1 MAYERIT
8 DDLDVIVKLDDEPN
22 DIGGLSPEELKAKF
36 DEAGNA
42 IKTYINET
50 LLPAMEG
57 ENGAENIGIA
67 GISQISTATNVQD
80 ALILICQ
87 LINDIS
93 QGAVP
98 DGSIGAL
105 KLADAAVTAAKI
117 ALSAVN
123 SGNIIDS
130 AVITAKLADLCIT
143 TAKLAAKCVTSSKI
157 ADGAVGATQIA
168 DGAVVN
174 AKLGASAV
182 QSNNIYEKAVS
193 NAKLAD
199 DCITN
204 DKLADNAVDTENIV
218 DLSITA
224 DKIVPGA
231 VGAYY
236 TASIDTTW
244 TGSAAPFTKDVSI
257 VGMTEY
263 DHPLYDIIPDDDPDV
278 AELELDEYA
287 KIYKVVADTDKV
299 TLYAFEKT
307 TRTINMEF
315 GCVRR

>member
-1 MAYERIT
+1 MAYERLT
-8 DDLDVIVKLDDEPN
+8 DDLDIISKLDTEPN
-22 DIGGLSPEELKAKF
+22 DVGGLSAEELKAKF

-42 IKTYINET
+42 IKSYINET
-50 LLPAMEG
+50 LLPSMEG

-80 ALILICQ
+80 ALVLICQ

-123 SGNIIDS
+123 SDNIVDG
-130 AVITAKLADLCIT
+130 AVITAKLSDLCIS

-157 ADGAVGATQIA
+157 ADGAVGTTQMA

-174 AKLGASAV
+174 SKLGANAV

-199 DCITN
+199 NCVTN
-204 DKLADNAVDTENIV
+204 DKLADNAVST
-218 DLSITA
+218 LYTA
-224 DKIVPGA
+224 TIPHAAASWTSAGGV
-231 VGAYY
+231 YY
-236 TASIDTTW
+236 TTVPVNGLLITDSPIIDVLVDAGNPNAMQEIEDW
-244 TGSAAPFTKDVSI
+244 GLCIFAFAYAANTLVVTFS
-257 VGMTEY
+257 
-263 DHPLYDIIPDDDPDV
+263 DIPSVDIPV
-278 AELELDEYA
+278 KLLCIR
-287 KIYKVVADTDKV
+287 K
-299 TLYAFEKT
+299 
-307 TRTINMEF
+307 
-315 GCVRR
+315 